1 MFQPVKFFVLALTL
15 AACGA
20 KLCLA
25 IDHTK
30 EPLDKVKQ
38 QVDEKKAV
46 LVDVREQAEWDK
58 GHIEGAVLVPLGD
71 LGKKSKDPDFVKEL
85 EKKVPKNQVVY
96 CHCAKGGRAIL
107 AGDVLKRLGYDVRP
121 LKPGYQE
128 LIDAGFPAA
137 KKPEAAPKQ

>member
-1 MFQPVKFFVLALTL
+1 MSQVFKCAVLGLVL
-15 AACGA
+15 LACGA
-20 KLCLA
+20 NVCRA

-30 EPLDKVKQ
+30 EPLDKIKK

-46 LVDVREQAEWDK
+46 LIDVREPAEWDK
-58 GHIEGAVLVPLGD
+58 GHVEGAVLVPLGE

-137 KKPEAAPKQ
+137 KKP

>member
-1 MFQPVKFFVLALTL
+1 MLHPFKLFSLGMIVL
-15 AACGA
+15 ACGA
-20 KLCLA
+20 SVGWA

-30 EPLDKVKQ
+30 EPLDKIKQ
-38 QVDEKKAV
+38 QVAEKKAV
-46 LVDVREQAEWDK
+46 LVDVREQEEWDK
-58 GHIEGAVLVPLGD
+58 GHVEGAVLVPLGD

-85 EKKVPKNQVVY
+85 EKKIPKNQVVY
-96 CHCAKGGRAIL
+96 CHCAKGKRAIL

-137 KKPEAAPKQ
+137 KQP

>member
-1 MFQPVKFFVLALTL
+1 MIRPVKLFVFAVTIL
-15 AACGA
+15 ACGA
-20 KLCLA
+20 NVCLA

-30 EPLDKVKQ
+30 EPLDKIKKQ
-38 QVDEKKAV
+38 DDEKKAV
-46 LVDVREQAEWDK
+46 LVDVREPAEWDK
-58 GHIEGAVLVPLGD
+58 GHVEGAVLVPLGE

-85 EKKVPKNQVVY
+85 EKKIKKNQVVY

-107 AGDVLKRLGYDVRP
+107 AGDVFKRLGYDVQP

-137 KKPEAAPKQ
+137 KKP

>member
-1 MFQPVKFFVLALTL
+1 MIHPVKLFVFAVTIL
-15 AACGA
+15 ACGA
-20 KLCLA
+20 NACWA

-30 EPLDKVKQ
+30 EPLDKIKK

-46 LVDVREQAEWDK
+46 LVDVREQGEWDK
-58 GHIEGAVLVPLGD
+58 GHVEGAVLVPLGD
-71 LGKKSKDPDFVKEL
+71 LGKKSKDPEFIKEL
-85 EKKVPKNQVVY
+85 EKKVPKDQVVY

-137 KKPEAAPKQ
+137 KKQ